1 MSTYSLKRRDLI
13 LYDPFRVS
21 MTSYI
26 IRVSVLVFLA
36 AMLAHS
42 APAVPASETVT
53 PSSDD
58 PNNPVYSPDSSG
70 PAQPIRGNLG
80 ATILGPQNIPLQ
92 QQNPDALA
100 PPTTDHGTVYVFP
113 TWLVCGG
120 RPGS

>member
-1 MSTYSLKRRDLI
+1 LKRRDLI

-26 IRVSVLVFLA
+26 IRLSVLVFLA
-36 AMLAHS
+36 AVLAHS
-42 APAVPASETVT
+42 APAVPASETVP

-58 PNNPVYSPDSSG
+58 PNNPVYPPDSSG